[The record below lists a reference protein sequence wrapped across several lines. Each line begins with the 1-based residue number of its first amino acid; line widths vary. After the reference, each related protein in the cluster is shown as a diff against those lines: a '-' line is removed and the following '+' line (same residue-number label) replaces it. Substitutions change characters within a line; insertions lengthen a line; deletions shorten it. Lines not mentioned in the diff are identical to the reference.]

1 MFKKILNFLLLSS
14 ITSAI
19 FMLFFA
25 CSVGLGESVDTEV
38 PKIEISYPPASSPVR
53 DWFYL
58 AGTASDDK
66 GVASV
71 SVSAENISTNEITDL
86 GTFTP
91 EKDGTWAVKINEKD
105 SAENYK
111 LKDGTYTFCV
121 IAKDTSSQKSAP
133 AYRTIEVDNT
143 PPVFVIKNPGTI
155 KAEKPSAFGSILKI
169 VGAAADDH
177 DIYELSLAV
186 YDNPAM
192 EGEPKAVISEKNVD
206 KTDGI
211 NVTLARYNL
220 AVDSGGGYEAVD
232 ELHNNYLKIYD
243 AVGGGNQNFFASV
256 TLKDSAGVWQDY
268 TKNQPSSVGNSTN
281 GGLYLNDSVYE
292 TLMGKKSKYGLSAA
306 DFMRLLNGTYKNT
319 AVSASSEERTAA
331 TAQASLDDEAKKEI
345 LKILGER
352 KTETSKTPLAFSLN
366 KNANPT
372 YTVMGFSFDSSAES
386 IANLGGHKAAKQ
398 NSLTFKAQAGL
409 DGAYV
414 KPTTLKIYLFGP
426 YENGFCTA
434 EKLEEIYSDPDLF
447 YERSIK
453 TAKES
458 AKAANGG
465 TEPSEELVAGFAKA
479 QILKDYS
486 SSGASTAETFSESIE
501 LPSFITK
508 GKYYLLAATG
518 EDEDGVKLMTSYYYG
533 FVGESAGTPPA
544 VSITGFADGVMKNS
558 VSKIEVSG
566 TLKSEETELAG
577 VAYSVVV
584 FDEIA
589 SKTVGTITGEV
600 SSDNFNL
607 DSKRLSA
614 LWKVQ
619 DILKGTL
626 SYENGYAAFEPE
638 NRNRFKYT
646 VTVTGKD
653 TTGLVS
659 KDTRSFTVD
668 RKVPEIKINDITPV
682 AKKETAADGTVSKYI
697 VNGKIKFS
705 TVVTDT
711 NLKNVKVTVTDG
723 TKSETLF
730 EGNSSTIEKVIDTTK
745 YKDENFLTFK
755 VEAEDSAENT
765 AVSSKTDVW
774 VSQQTDMPEIKF
786 TNGKS
791 AEELG
796 GSGWANVTNGQN
808 VFGIENNNSAN
819 FTITDDDG
827 LSLVRVTVFDE
838 NQKQIGSEGAVSVAD
853 AQLQAQP
860 DSETAKESAA
870 NPVEYKVSGGSTSYA
885 LAYKLPQKAGKYII
899 KLEVQD
905 IGYKSVS
912 DTNNITTA
920 ENYILVSEGN
930 ISISLTNAENKEENK
945 FVISNNESLVKASV
959 DTIISGTV
967 SLSSLDKLTNI
978 ERYAMQKKSVDNEET
993 WEIVGEAVAKYKL
1006 TETETNL
1013 VKITAKEETGKIV
1026 WKDTIA
1032 ASDIKDGVQHYYY
1045 KVTDMSGA
1053 SAAVELVL
1061 KGDGEKPSISKDET
1075 EKYEWKTSSSVKL
1088 SVVVADPK
1096 GSADGSMASGIN
1108 GVTYSYGVG
1117 EGKISG
1123 ELARGKACDNKGN
1136 ENAPNKNFYKYST
1149 TIQLNETSGTQVIF
1163 SVEDNVGNK
1172 NSTDIGYKV
1181 DTMAP
1186 EKNKLDIASG
1196 LYKKNTGSVEV
1207 SYAFADATSGL
1218 SKIEFC
1224 TNNKFTNSKTYK
1236 VIPSETEAADFEV
1249 GSKEYGTAEVPKTI
1263 SILLSDLNDGEY
1275 KIYARVTDVAGNV
1288 SEIFETDN
1296 LFTVDNTSPVVK
1308 ITSHTKEST
1317 EKNPLNKVV
1326 TFNGIVNELNLPENA
1341 TPILYAYK
1349 EKWQLITSIET
1360 KLEAQSWSL
1369 TFDTNPKDPDSV
1381 LYDLKPDTLIPF
1393 QVVFTDKA
1401 GNSNFMETETTSGY
1415 FNINQISDLP
1425 IITFSDITDF
1435 EGSVISRSSFKGFV
1449 SDDDGDVKGLWYI
1462 DSSNYDSEKLPSEG
1476 NANGWKKI
1484 DVATT
1489 TGDWEITLEKEG
1501 GNSFEFCAIDN
1512 AGTVFDTRNNSA
1524 YNRPI
1529 LKVGTKTQPA
1539 PQSIKLTYDKTPPA
1553 VKVSYAHDAGFEN
1566 ASSLFG
1572 PNESVYIK
1580 AVVTEAVGLNSEY
1593 PIVLEIAGISRT
1605 ANATVTSIKN
1615 EEGNVIGYTYTF
1627 DGISIKDIAAN
1638 GSAQIAVTAKDKAGL
1653 EGKGIEQITIDA
1665 EAPTVKIV
1673 SPTTAVSDAITGAV
1687 TIKGIA
1693 QDNASSIS
1701 RVQYLIPTVAQAKLE
1716 KTVENFKAA
1725 NWKDIGNSGSWEIQF
1740 ASGAAES
1747 PDSILYYV
1755 GAKENNTNV
1764 YAVEQYGS
1772 DEENLWKV
1780 PVYFQVTD
1788 SCGNSAVR
1796 ATYKDSNSNE
1806 EKTLFV
1812 IVDPDGGKPK
1822 AWINSPEEGSTT
1834 SGLVTIY
1841 GGASDDI
1848 SVDKVQIQIDANGDG
1863 NFDSADYTLLNSA
1876 SGIWAG
1882 TEANQNLGG
1891 SASDWW
1897 ISANGTNSWKRAI
1910 DTDKIAKSS
1919 DGKKYLRFRV
1929 RAYDGDTPTPQ
1940 TRGWSKVVSVNIDS
1954 EVPVI
1959 KDLKVVQFG
1968 AGVTADSSAVTGLT
1982 PITEREYISGMYI
1995 SNIMEKSNGIFY
2007 LVGTVTDNQQVKT
2020 ITFEKQTTSSS
2031 VPNIDLGISKEVS
2044 NPTASYNLCV
2054 PLKTE
2059 QSGQIYYIIKA
2070 FDDNTGE
2077 TTQSIVINIDS
2088 TKPGMFITGGSES
2101 LNIGENLRLKS
2112 LGKNL
2117 GTDSSNS
2124 TVVNS
2129 NSYFTFGDIVN
2140 EAGSGLAYI
2149 VATFERNGSVDGKR
2163 IYNPMQDNTKLALA
2177 SNETEASARSIPYI
2191 CEEGFAIQKF
2201 DVTRDDEYS
2210 IKATAFTQSAI
2221 LPFIQKGGLVRIAGT
2236 YCLITDFNKTDGTIT
2251 LSKSVSTDF
2260 KKAEL
2265 IFAQV
2270 IDHQIVETPK
2280 TDGGVENDDGDGMV
2294 ETITQTGSS
2303 YNWTA
2308 SIVSTKIPDG
2318 PITIHVVAIDNAGN
2332 TNYGY
2337 VKTKVEN
2344 NRPRIAKVML
2354 ATDLNGNNK
2363 FDYDADSAP
2372 ETGSKNETLNNRTA
2386 DGAEFGEFS
2395 FYSAMDSNS
2404 INLKSEVELKSRSFN
2419 VIGGLAILPE
2429 FVGGNGDIYYVKK
2442 YSNSQTSTD
2451 YTQISTG
2458 TTSSDLVKMTSNS
2471 TLTGSMADFQY
2482 KFADKDTNPS
2492 GVTYKDLISKKGGI
2506 ILNSVPKEY
2515 ISFTFWDST
2524 EETTPGT
2531 DSQWTHLKIP
2541 VTVLSE
2547 EKKAPNPTITP
2558 FYWKSK
2564 SENSVEKDS
2573 YGNLLGHIELE
2584 GDLTSELMSAYG
2596 DTDGDTD
2603 SLKKPKVSGKI
2614 KIEGTVTDN
2623 VRISS
2628 IKMGFDDLF
2637 SSTVLANYKG
2647 GSWQTVSPLPTGV
2660 ISFTAQDVSISQK
2673 GHEAKYTLV
2682 VDTEKLEGVA
2692 GKDKNITISA
2702 TDWKSNTSVAGT
2714 TQTIASAKTAR
2725 YTVDVVPY
2733 VTQVWTD
2740 LSEFYRS
2747 APSVYARSAKGKY
2760 PVNENETV
2768 TLKGYNLGTSLKV
2781 ALNGSELTGSALSYN
2796 IGKTAKSGKLEV
2808 SVGDIKAVNNLNND
2822 TVEYNLQP
2830 NGVNNNILNDNL
2842 EFDVWQFKAAA
2853 TAKNGPILQPHM
2865 RIGPSGELGFSYAN
2879 ATLYFNMPGKASNS
2893 TTYGQTPFGRNFGG
2907 FTQNTF
2913 TYDSNGNAYGVA
2925 LCPDTSG
2932 ETGMSA
2938 NLQFFSRT
2946 SGLHEG
2952 EGGGDLNNNYYN
2964 QNYARRIENT
2974 SIKLDGSS
2982 ISQHIN
2988 RILSP
2993 SMATYTESGT
3003 TYVYVAYYDEL
3014 SKQVRFRVGS
3024 VGISEND
3031 IGMGL
3036 VDLAG
3041 SNVTGRVAGSNDGPK
3056 LNKNTTRDSISGY
3069 NTSSSPSVETINV
3082 ASVTSDIYV
3091 RVKSSYNYN
3100 HIYSW
3105 NGYSTSS
3112 YPGDTMTLVNGY
3124 YIYKMP
3130 SASSTSLILNDGT
3143 NQTGNLSISSS
3154 GVYEWNGSSL
3164 EKMTSG
3170 TISYQTP
3177 ASSMPSY
3184 DGYKYCHVVA
3194 ASGVSGGTAEYASA
3208 TSKRAGQYV
3217 AVGSLSDG
3225 TAVMAWYDS
3234 GSGRLALSYNESPRT
3249 AQTTLAGGT
3258 ATWQNNSYYVSDSDI
3273 RAGTHV
3279 SMAIDKADGV
3289 HLAYYSA
3296 SGGDLYYSYIANPKQ
3311 KTVTRSVIVD
3321 SYGSVGTYPMIDV
3334 AKDSENGNFIPYISF
3349 RCESN
3354 SDTTASVKI
3363 AYPVNWGEAGN
3374 VLNGVDSDDRYTGDW
3389 EVSVVPTDNTPLTD
3403 YTNIGMKKNPS
3414 GVKTVFATG
3423 ADISQAWAATFA
3435 VSDSTTVYGNGTS
3448 NPVVSYAVSEN
3459 GVLEMAQKK

>member
-14 ITSAI
+14 IVSAI

-38 PKIEISYPPASSPVR
+38 PKIEITYPPASSPVR

-121 IAKDTSSQKSAP
+121 ITKDTSNQKSAP

-155 KAEKPSAFGSILKI
+155 KAGKPSAFGSILKI

-177 DIYELSLAV
+177 DIYVLSLAV

-220 AVDSGGGYEAVD
+220 AVDSGAAVD

-243 AVGGGNQNFFASV
+243 AAGGGNQNFFASV

-447 YERSIK
+447 YEKSIK

-458 AKAANGG
+458 
-465 TEPSEELVAGFAKA
+465 AKA

-486 SSGASTAETFSESIE
+486 SSEASTAETFSESIE
-501 LPSFITK
+501 LPSSITK

-558 VSKIEVSG
+558 VSKIKVSG

-577 VAYSVVV
+577 VAYSIVV

-600 SSDNFNL
+600 SSDNFTL

-614 LWKVQ
+614 SWEVQ

-638 NRNRFKYT
+638 DGKRFKYT

-730 EGNSSTIEKVIDTTK
+730 EGNSSTIEKEIDTTK

-774 VSQQTDMPEIKF
+774 VSQKTDMPEIKF

-796 GSGWANVTNGQN
+796 GSEWNNVTNGQN

-838 NQKQIGSEGAVSVAD
+838 NKKQIGSDGAVSVED

-860 DSETAKESAA
+860 DSENAKESAA

-885 LAYKLPQKAGKYII
+885 LAYKLPQKAGKYKILI
-899 KLEVQD
+899 EVF
-905 IGYKSVS
+905 
-912 DTNNITTA
+912 DTGHDAADEANKVLHTTKC
-920 ENYILVSEGN
+920 ENYVLVSEGR
-930 ISISLTNAENKEENK
+930 ISISFAE
-945 FVISNNESLVKASV
+945 ISNNTCHVKANEKT
-959 DTIISGTV
+959 TIKGTV
-967 SLSSLDKLTNI
+967 SLSALEKLASI
-978 ERYAMQKKSVDNEET
+978 ERFASKETTVTEEN
-993 WEIVGEAVAKYKL
+993 GESGTKWIKVPDCSSKYPYEADAV
-1006 TETETNL
+1006 ETE
-1013 VKITAKEETGKIV
+1013 KITAKAEGGKIV
-1026 WKDTIA
+1026 WEDNIPASMIVDGTQHFFYKATDIA
-1032 ASDIKDGVQHYYY
+1032 GN
-1045 KVTDMSGA
+1045 
-1053 SAAVELVL
+1053 SAEIELICN
-1061 KGDGEKPSISKDET
+1061 GDGTVPEIINDSEVY
-1075 EKYEWKTSSSVKL
+1075 EKYKGWVNSTSVKL
-1088 SVVVADPK
+1088 SVIAADVNGYEPSGIAKVLCSYNK
-1096 GSADGSMASGIN
+1096 GESDITGELSRDGKPCDADGKI
-1108 GVTYSYGVG
+1108 V
-1117 EGKISG
+1117 EDGKY
-1123 ELARGKACDNKGN
+1123 
-1136 ENAPNKNFYKYST
+1136 YKYST
-1149 TIQLNETSGTQVIF
+1149 TIDLVDTPAAGTMITF
-1163 SVEDNVGNK
+1163 TAEDKVGNK
-1172 NSTDIGYKV
+1172 ADMPPLAYKV
-1181 DTMAP
+1181 DTTAP
-1186 EKNKLDIASG
+1186 SAGTPSIEPSQVLNNSGSVVVTYSASDALSGVKSVEFSTDSNMKDAKSVAEKTGTYAYPLTGLQDGERTVYVRVTDNAGNRSESVSSGSFIVDNTPPKVTVTSPASG
-1196 LYKKNTGSVEV
+1196 NVV
-1207 SYAFADATSGL
+1207 
-1218 SKIEFC
+1218 
-1224 TNNKFTNSKTYK
+1224 N
-1236 VIPSETEAADFEV
+1236 
-1249 GSKEYGTAEVPKTI
+1249 KTI
-1263 SILLSDLNDGEY
+1263 SLSGTVVDNNLTKTTTPVLQYKDEAGWKTLGFTSSTLDGQNWTISGIDTTRLNNS
-1275 KIYARVTDVAGNV
+1275 TDSKEFEFKVQFTDDAGNV
-1288 SEIFETDN
+1288 N
-1296 LFTVDNTSPVVK
+1296 
-1308 ITSHTKEST
+1308 ES
-1317 EKNPLNKVV
+1317 LSS
-1326 TFNGIVNELNLPENA
+1326 
-1341 TPILYAYK
+1341 AYK
-1349 EKWQLITSIET
+1349 LKVDQNTDRPEI
-1360 KLEAQSWSL
+1360 KL
-1369 TFDTNPKDPDSV
+1369 TNVKKTGSA
-1381 LYDLKPDTLIPF
+1381 IS
-1393 QVVFTDKA
+1393 
-1401 GNSNFMETETTSGY
+1401 SNIVQG
-1415 FNINQISDLP
+1415 
-1425 IITFSDITDF
+1425 
-1435 EGSVISRSSFKGFV
+1435 VI
-1449 SDDDGDVKGLWYI
+1449 SDDDGVAGKLKLYRIDKADYSPASLPGSSGSKWKAVDVESGTGIWKAVLGEDEKQGEKCWYFYVVDENGEKFCTAETSQLKRPYLSDSVI
-1462 DSSNYDSEKLPSEG
+1462 SKEDNTTGISFFYDTNPPEIEVSAGYDGKTFVETNIVFGGADAAGKNKIHVRAIVTEEVGMASKDPVTLFVGGKKQEQPSGYPKCSNSKDENGIAVYTYDFAPINISDSSYKDGSLSISVTAEDS
-1476 NANGWKKI
+1476 
-1484 DVATT
+1484 
-1489 TGDWEITLEKEG
+1489 
-1501 GNSFEFCAIDN
+1501 
-1512 AGTVFDTRNNSA
+1512 AGLSNKNMMNVM
-1524 YNRPI
+1524 I
-1529 LKVGTKTQPA
+1529 
-1539 PQSIKLTYDKTPPA
+1539 DKTPPM
-1553 VKVSYAHDAGFEN
+1553 
-1566 ASSLFG
+1566 
-1572 PNESVYIK
+1572 
-1580 AVVTEAVGLNSEY
+1580 VT
-1593 PIVLEIAGISRT
+1593 
-1605 ANATVTSIKN
+1605 
-1615 EEGNVIGYTYTF
+1615 
-1627 DGISIKDIAAN
+1627 
-1638 GSAQIAVTAKDKAGL
+1638 
-1653 EGKGIEQITIDA
+1653 
-1665 EAPTVKIV
+1665 IV
-1673 SPTTAVSDAITGAV
+1673 SPTTSVSDAVTSAV
-1687 TIKGIA
+1687 SIKGLV
-1693 QDNASSIS
+1693 QDSASYVE
-1701 RVQYLIPTVAQAKLE
+1701 RLMYTIPKNG
-1716 KTVENFKAA
+1716 VEDDSQD
-1725 NWKDIGNSGSWEIQF
+1725 WKDVGTSTSWEIKF
-1740 ASGAAES
+1740 ASGAA
-1747 PDSILYYV
+1747 DSTDSLIYYV
-1755 GAKENNTNV
+1755 KAKNGASYTYSIESFGTEGIFKLPIWFKVKDTTGNEDTIKD
-1764 YAVEQYGS
+1764 QYVLVDSEGGS
-1772 DEENLWKV
+1772 
-1780 PVYFQVTD
+1780 
-1788 SCGNSAVR
+1788 
-1796 ATYKDSNSNE
+1796 
-1806 EKTLFV
+1806 
-1812 IVDPDGGKPK
+1812 PK
-1822 AWINSPEEGSTT
+1822 AWINSPENGATT
-1834 SGLVTIY
+1834 SGVVTIY
-1841 GGASDDI
+1841 GGAIDNI
-1848 SVDKVQIQIDANGDG
+1848 SVAEVRVQIDANNDG
-1863 NFDSADYTLLNSA
+1863 KFDADDYTEIKTKWNSNDDVMARLNG
-1876 SGIWAG
+1876 SGENWYI
-1882 TEANQNLGG
+1882 L
-1891 SASDWW
+1891 
-1897 ISANGTNSWKRAI
+1897 ANGTNSWKLNVDSGCI
-1910 DTDKIAKSS
+1910 TEKDKAKSLRIRVKAFDN
-1919 DGKKYLRFRV
+1919 DGNSRDWTEPVTVK
-1929 RAYDGDTPTPQ
+1929 
-1940 TRGWSKVVSVNIDS
+1940 IDD
-1954 EVPVI
+1954 ETPVI
-1959 KDLKVVQFG
+1959 KNLKLVQYG
-1968 AGVTADSSAVTGLT
+1968 KGVTPSASSV
-1982 PITEREYISGMYI
+1982 PVTEREYISGMYI
-1995 SNIMEKSNGIFY
+1995 SNVSVDPKENPKGKWY
-2007 LVGTVTDNQQVKT
+2007 LKGEISDNQSV
-2020 ITFEKQTTSSS
+2020 SS
-2031 VPNIDLGISKEVS
+2031 VTFNIINSSGQNNIRLEDDSERNPNVDNYDL
-2044 NPTASYNLCV
+2044 LV
-2054 PLKTE
+2054 PLRTDE
-2059 QSGQIYYIIKA
+2059 SGVISYEIKA
-2070 FDDNTGE
+2070 KDNNVGE
-2077 TTQSIVINIDS
+2077 TSVSLVINIDS
-2088 TKPGMFITGGSES
+2088 TPPSLYNTSGSET
-2101 LNIGENLRLKS
+2101 LTPEDALRLQS
-2112 LGKNL
+2112 MGKIL
-2117 GTDSSNS
+2117 GTGADNT
-2124 TVVNS
+2124 TVVN
-2129 NSYFTFGDIVN
+2129 NNKFFTFGDVVS
-2140 EAGSGLAYI
+2140 EAGSGLEYI
-2149 VATFERNGSVDGKR
+2149 AFYFERTVSEGGKR
-2163 IYNPMQDNTKLALA
+2163 IYNPMFKDDYITLVSSKAENPKDGDGYK
-2177 SNETEASARSIPYI
+2177 NEDGLVAMYVTDPGREFEDSITIPSVNKNI
-2191 CEEGFAIQKF
+2191 
-2201 DVTRDDEYS
+2201 R
-2210 IKATAFTQSAI
+2210 
-2221 LPFIQKGGLVRIAGT
+2221 KGGLIKIAGS
-2236 YCLITDFNKTDGTIT
+2236 YSLITEVTETTVKFSPSASIA
-2251 LSKSVSTDF
+2251 F
-2260 KKAEL
+2260 KNAEIIL
-2265 IFAQV
+2265 AQV
-2270 IDHQIVETPK
+2270 VDHKITESL
-2280 TDGGVENDDGDGMV
+2280 GSNGVILNDDGDEMI
-2294 ETITQTGSS
+2294 ESITQLGIGYTWS
-2303 YNWTA
+2303 A
-2308 SIVSTKIPDG
+2308 SVDSTKIPDG
-2318 PITIHVVAIDNAGN
+2318 PINIHVVAIDNAGN
-2332 TNYGY
+2332 ISKGSIA
-2337 VKTKVEN
+2337 TKVEN

-2354 ATDLNGNNK
+2354 ATDLNGNGK

-2372 ETGSKNETLNNRTA
+2372 ETGRENETLNNRTA

-2395 FYSAMDSNS
+2395 FYSAMEAKST
-2404 INLKSEVELKSRSFN
+2404 NLKSEVELKSGSFN

-2429 FVGGNGDIYYVKK
+2429 FVGGNGDIWYVKK
-2442 YSNSQTSTD
+2442 YSNSRTSTD
-2451 YTQISTG
+2451 YTEIATG
-2458 TTSSDLVKMTSNS
+2458 VENAGLAKMVSKTDLIGSDT
-2471 TLTGSMADFQY
+2471 
-2482 KFADKDTNPS
+2482 KFANKNPS
-2492 GVTYKDLISKKGGI
+2492 GVTYADLISEKGGI
-2506 ILNSVPKEY
+2506 ILDSVPEKY

-2524 EETTPGT
+2524 EETTRGT
-2531 DSQWTHLKIP
+2531 DSQWAHLKIP
-2541 VTVLSE
+2541 VTILSE
-2547 EKKAPNPTITP
+2547 EDAKPVPIITP

-2573 YGNLLGHIELE
+2573 DGNLLGHIELE
-2584 GDLTSELMSAYG
+2584 GELTSELMSAY
-2596 DTDGDTD
+2596 GDTD

-2614 KIEGTVTDN
+2614 KIEGTVKDN

-2628 IKMGFDDLF
+2628 INMGFDDLF
-2637 SSTVLANYKG
+2637 SSTVLANYVG
-2647 GSWQTVSPLPTGV
+2647 GAWQTVSSLPDKV
-2660 ISFTAQDVSISQK
+2660 KEAVVRFEVNDVSISQK

-2682 VDTEKLEGVA
+2682 VDTEKLTGVA
-2692 GKDKNITISA
+2692 GKGKKIVITA
-2702 TDWKSNTSVAGT
+2702 TDWKANSSAAGT
-2714 TQTIASAKTAR
+2714 AQTTATSKTAL

-2733 VTQVWTD
+2733 VTGVGTD

-2747 APSVYARSAKGKY
+2747 APSVYARTARGKY
-2760 PVNENETV
+2760 PVNENETIK
-2768 TLKGYNLGTSLKV
+2768 LKGYNLGSSPDVK
-2781 ALNGSELTGSALSYN
+2781 LNEDKLIGSDLSYN

-2822 TVEYNLQP
+2822 TLEYNQQP

-2865 RIGPSGELGFSYAN
+2865 KVGPSGQLGFSYAN

-2893 TTYGQTPFGRNFGG
+2893 ETYGQTPFGRNFGG

-2932 ETGMSA
+2932 EAGMSA

-2964 QNYARRIENT
+2964 QEYARRIENT

-2988 RILSP
+2988 RVLSP
-2993 SMATYTESGT
+2993 SMATYTEDGT

-3014 SKQVRFRVGS
+3014 SRQVRFRVGS
-3024 VGISEND
+3024 VGTSAND

-3041 SNVTGRVAGSNDGPK
+3041 SSVTGRVAGSNDGPK

-3091 RVKSSYNYN
+3091 RVKSSYN

-3112 YPGDTMTLVNGY
+3112 YPGDAMTLVNGY

-3143 NQTGNLSISSS
+3143 NQNKTGDLSISSS

-3170 TISYQTP
+3170 TISYQPP
-3177 ASSMPSY
+3177 ASSMLSY

-3249 AQTTLAGGT
+3249 AQTILAAVT
-3258 ATWQNNSYYVSDSDI
+3258 ATWQNNSYYVSNENI
-3273 RAGTHV
+3273 RAGTYV
-3279 SMAIDKADGV
+3279 SMVVDNKNGI

-3296 SGGDLYYSYIANPKQ
+3296 TGGDLYYSYISDPKT
-3311 KTVTRSVIVD
+3311 KTVTKTVIVD

-3334 AKDSENGNFIPYISF
+3334 AKDSKDGNFIPYISF

-3363 AYPVNWGEAGN
+3363 AYPVNWDEDGK
-3374 VLNGVDSDDRYTGDW
+3374 VLNGVDSYDRYTGNW

-3403 YTNIGMKKNPS
+3403 YTNIGMNKDS
-3414 GVKTVFATG
+3414 FGVKKVFATG
-3423 ADISQAWAATFA
+3423 TDISKAWSATFA

-3459 GVLEMAQKK
+3459 GAIEMAQKK

>member
-14 ITSAI
+14 IGSAI

-38 PKIEISYPPASSPVR
+38 PKVEITYPPASRAVR
-53 DWFYL
+53 DWFLL
-58 AGTASDDK
+58 AGTCSDDK
-66 GVASV
+66 GVDSIT
-71 SVSAENISTNEITDL
+71 VSAENISTNKTIVI
-86 GTFTP
+86 GTVSP
-91 EKDGTWAVKINEKD
+91 AKDGSWSIRINEKD
-105 SAENYK
+105 ENGNFK
-111 LKDGTYTFCV
+111 LKDGTYTFSAV
-121 IAKDTSSQKSAP
+121 AKDSSKQNSAP
-133 AYRTIEVDNT
+133 NYRTLEIDNT
-143 PPVFVIKNPGTI
+143 PPVFVIKNPGTTNG
-155 KAEKPSAFGSILKI
+155 SAPASFGSILKI

-177 DIYELSLAV
+177 EIYELSLAV
-186 YDNPAM
+186 YDSPAM
-192 EGEPKAVISEKNVD
+192 EGEPKAVLSEKNVD

-211 NVTLARYNL
+211 NVTLARYNIDVENDPSK
-220 AVDSGGGYEAVD
+220 AD
-232 ELHNNYLKIYD
+232 ELHKNYVKLYD
-243 AVGGGNQNFFASV
+243 VTGGGDQQFYASV
-256 TLKDSAGVWQDY
+256 TLKDSAEVWQDS
-268 TKNQPSSVGNSTN
+268 KKSQADSIGNSTD
-281 GGLYLNDSVYE
+281 GALYLNDSVYDK
-292 TLMGKKSKYGLSAA
+292 LMGKNSEYKLTAA
-306 DFMRLLNGTYKNT
+306 DFMKLLNGTFNSS
-319 AVSASSEERTAA
+319 AGSADRSAASSSGGVLDEKT
-331 TAQASLDDEAKKEI
+331 QAEI
-345 LKILGER
+345 LNILSANR
-352 KTETSKTPLAFSLN
+352 TDTLKNPVAFKLN
-366 KNANPT
+366 KDANPS
-372 YTVMGFSFDSSAES
+372 YEIMGFAFKSGD
-386 IANLGGHKAAKQ
+386 IATFGSHKAAKQ
-398 NSLTFKAQAGL
+398 SSLTFKASAGR
-409 DGAYV
+409 DGTSV
-414 KPTTLKIYLFGP
+414 KPTSLKVYLFGP
-426 YENGFCTA
+426 YDSCAA
-434 EKLEEIYSDPDLF
+434 ETLEKIRTDPESF
-447 YERSIK
+447 YESSMK
-453 TAKES
+453 EAEEAAKNS
-458 AKAANGG
+458 MGG
-465 TEPSEELVAGFAKA
+465 GNPTEELVAGFSTARIIA
-479 QILKDYS
+479 DYS
-486 SSGASTAETFSESIE
+486 ESGASSTETFTESIE
-501 LPSFITK
+501 LPNTITK
-508 GKYYLLAATG
+508 GKFYALAASG
-518 EDEDGVKLMTSYYYG
+518 EDIDGLSLATQNYYG

-558 VSKIEVSG
+558 VSKIELSG
-566 TLKSEETELAG
+566 TLRSEETELAG

-584 FDEIA
+584 FDEID

-600 SSDNFNL
+600 SSDNFKL

-614 LWKVQ
+614 SWEVQ

-638 NRNRFKYT
+638 GGNRFKYT

-730 EGNSSTIEKVIDTTK
+730 EGNSSTIEKEIDTTK
-745 YKDENFLTFK
+745 YKDENLLKFT

-765 AVSSKTDVW
+765 AERSKTDVW
-774 VSQQTDMPEIKF
+774 VSQKTDMPEIKF

-791 AEELG
+791 VEELG
-796 GSGWANVTNGQN
+796 GSEWENVTNGQN

-838 NQKQIGSEGAVSVAD
+838 NKKQIGSEGAVSVAD

-860 DSETAKESAA
+860 DSENAKESAA

-978 ERYAMQKKSVDNEET
+978 ERYAMQKKSVDNEKT

-1013 VKITAKEETGKIV
+1013 VKITAEEETGKIV

-1045 KVTDMSGA
+1045 KVTDMSGT

-1088 SVVVADPK
+1088 SVVVADSK

-1117 EGKISG
+1117 VGKISG

-1196 LYKKNTGSVEV
+1196 LYKKNAGSVEV

-1326 TFNGIVNELNLPENA
+1326 TFSGIVNELNLPENA

-1381 LYDLKPDTLIPF
+1381 LYDLNPGTLIPF

-1401 GNSNFMETETTSGY
+1401 GNSNFMETETTSGC

-1462 DSSNYDSEKLPSEG
+1462 DSSNYDSKKLPSDG

-1484 DVATT
+1484 DVAAT

-1501 GNSFEFCAIDN
+1501 GNSFEFCVIDN

-1524 YNRPI
+1524 YNRPT
-1529 LKVGTKTQPA
+1529 LKVGTKTQSA
-1539 PQSIKLTYDKTPPA
+1539 PQSIKLTYDKTPPV

-1653 EGKGIEQITIDA
+1653 EGKGIEQITIDT
-1665 EAPTVKIV
+1665 EAPTIKIV
-1673 SPTTAVSDAITGAV
+1673 SPTASISDAITGAV

-1693 QDNASSIS
+1693 QDNASLIS
-1701 RVQYLIPTVAQAKLE
+1701 KVEYLIPTIDQVELL
-1716 KTVENFKAA
+1716 KTTGNISTG
-1725 NWKDIGNSGSWEIQF
+1725 WKEVGNSGSWEIQF

-1755 GAKENNTNV
+1755 HGDNQSI
-1764 YAVEQYGS
+1764 YAVEKYGS
-1772 DEENLWKV
+1772 DTENMWKV
-1780 PVYFQVTD
+1780 PIYFRVTD
-1788 SCGNSAVR
+1788 SCGNIGIR
-1796 ATYKDSNSNE
+1796 TTYKDSNSDNE
-1806 EKTLFV
+1806 KELYV
-1812 IVDPDGGKPK
+1812 LADPDGGKPRV
-1822 AWINSPEEGSTT
+1822 WVNSPEEESTT

-1841 GGASDDI
+1841 GGASDDV
-1848 SVDKVQIQIDANGDG
+1848 SVKCVQIQIDANGDG
-1863 NFDSADYTLLNSA
+1863 NFDSEDFDLINSDT
-1876 SGIWAG
+1876 GNWVG
-1882 TEANQNLGG
+1882 TDAKLYIGG
-1891 SASDWW
+1891 NASDWW
-1897 ISANGTNSWKRAI
+1897 ITANGTNSWKRAI
-1910 DTDKIAKSS
+1910 NTDKIIASA
-1919 DGKKYLRFRV
+1919 DGKMYLRFRV
-1929 RAYDGDTPTPQ
+1929 RSYDFEDK
-1940 TRGWSKVVSVNIDS
+1940 TRGWSNPIKVNIDNNA
-1954 EVPVI
+1954 PVI

-1968 AGVTADSSAVTGLT
+1968 TEVTADSSNVSNLT
-1982 PITEREYISGMYI
+1982 PITEREYISGMYV
-1995 SNIMEKSNGIFY
+1995 SHKMEKANGTFY
-2007 LVGTVTDNQQVKT
+2007 LVGKISDNMQVKDV
-2020 ITFEKQTTSSS
+2020 IFNKLQTSSS
-2031 VPNIDLGISKEVS
+2031 LPSIDLGISDIS
-2044 NPTASYNLCV
+2044 NNKTSEYNLCI
-2054 PLKTE
+2054 PLKTDS
-2059 QSGQIYYIIKA
+2059 SGQIYYSIKA
-2070 FDDNTGE
+2070 KDDNTGE
-2077 TTQSIVINIDS
+2077 TSQTIIINIDS
-2088 TKPGMFITGGSES
+2088 TKPGMFTTGGSLSED
-2101 LNIGENLRLKS
+2101 IGDKLRLKS

-2117 GTDSSNS
+2117 GTNSGNS

-2129 NSYFTFGDIVN
+2129 NNFFTFGDIVS
-2140 EAGSGLAYI
+2140 ESGSGLAYI
-2149 VATFERNGSVDGKR
+2149 VATFERNGSSDGKR
-2163 IYNPMQDNTKLALA
+2163 IYNPMDSNTKLSLA
-2177 SNETEASARSIPYI
+2177 SSESESSSDGKPYI
-2191 CEEGFAIQKF
+2191 CEEGFAIQKV
-2201 DVTRDDEYS
+2201 DVERPSEDS
-2210 IKATAFTQSAI
+2210 IKSSTFAETSTAA
-2221 LPFIQKGGLVRIAGT
+2221 FIQKGGLIRIAGT
-2236 YCLITDFNKTDGTIT
+2236 YCLITNFDKNNGIIT
-2251 LSKSVSTDF
+2251 LSKSVSDKF
-2260 KKAEL
+2260 KTAEL
-2265 IFAQV
+2265 IFGQV

-2280 TDGGVENDDGDGMV
+2280 DVGGEENGDVVVENDDGDGMV

-2354 ATDLNGNNK
+2354 ATDLNGNGK

-2372 ETGSKNETLNNRTA
+2372 ETGRKNETLNNRTA

-2404 INLKSEVELKSRSFN
+2404 INLKSEVELKSRSFK

-2429 FVGGNGDIYYVKK
+2429 FIGGNGDISYM
-2442 YSNSQTSTD
+2442 TSTGLKKLA
-2451 YTQISTG
+2451 SK
-2458 TTSSDLVKMTSNS
+2458 SE
-2471 TLTGSMADFQY
+2471 LTGSAT
-2482 KFADKDTNPS
+2482 KFADKSTNPS
-2492 GVTYKDLISKKGGI
+2492 GVTYADLISEKGGI
-2506 ILNSVPKEY
+2506 ILGSDDIELQDFM
-2515 ISFTFWDST
+2515 SFTFWDST

-2531 DSQWTHLKIP
+2531 DSQWTLLKIP
-2541 VTVLSE
+2541 VTLLNSE
-2547 EKKAPNPTITP
+2547 TEKPVPTITP
-2558 FYWKSK
+2558 FYWESK

-2584 GDLTSELMSAYG
+2584 GDLTSELMLAYE
-2596 DTDGDTD
+2596 DTV

-2628 IKMGFDDLF
+2628 INMGFDDLF
-2637 SSTVLANYKG
+2637 SSTVLANYVG
-2647 GSWQTVSPLPTGV
+2647 GTWQTVSSLPTGV

-2673 GHEAKYTLV
+2673 GHKAKYTLV
-2682 VDTEKLEGVA
+2682 VDTEKLTGVA
-2692 GKDKNITISA
+2692 GKNKNITISA
-2702 TDWKSNTSVAGT
+2702 TDWTEKNISDAGT
-2714 TQTIASAKTAR
+2714 VQTTATAKTAM

-2733 VTQVWTD
+2733 VTGIGTE
-2740 LSEFYRS
+2740 LSAFNRGAS
-2747 APSVYARSAKGKY
+2747 SVYARTSTGRY
-2760 PVNENETV
+2760 PLHEDESITFYGFNLGSTSVSPSVSLNGTALKSGEKEVPLSDIVGGSNKATV
-2768 TLKGYNLGTSLKV
+2768 TTGT
-2781 ALNGSELTGSALSYN
+2781 
-2796 IGKTAKSGKLEV
+2796 TATSGAFTV
-2808 SVGDIKAVNNLNND
+2808 SVNSLQAINNMND
-2822 TVEYNLQP
+2822 NFKEYNQQP
-2830 NGVNNNILNDNL
+2830 NNVNNNTLKDDL
-2842 EFDVWQFKAAA
+2842 YADVWQFKNAAEPINGG
-2853 TAKNGPILQPHM
+2853 AKYVTMKINPKTGVP
-2865 RIGPSGELGFSYAN
+2865 GFSYAN
-2879 ATLYFNMPGKASNS
+2879 SILYFNMPGYNSSSRNYNDGQWYRGADSKVEGSQYSQIPFGMNYGGFSHNTFAFDNYGYSYGAAMCTDTQSAKASA
-2893 TTYGQTPFGRNFGG
+2893 FF
-2907 FTQNTF
+2907 
-2913 TYDSNGNAYGVA
+2913 
-2925 LCPDTSG
+2925 
-2932 ETGMSA
+2932 
-2938 NLQFFSRT
+2938 QFFSREAPLDSSVMDQNMNYVNSMNASRLDSSTVQISSGDNGWVTDTDRIQSIAMETTHAST
-2946 SGLHEG
+2946 S
-2952 EGGGDLNNNYYN
+2952 
-2964 QNYARRIENT
+2964 AP
-2974 SIKLDGSS
+2974 SS
-2982 ISQHIN
+2982 ST
-2988 RILSP
+2988 P
-2993 SMATYTESGT
+2993 TYI
-3003 TYVYVAYYDEL
+3003 YMAYYDK
-3014 SKQVRFRVGS
+3014 SARQVRFRWGTVGATTDSIDGQTNNNVTSTNNAYTQPSSFANRNGYGLDDIVDSKYTGYAQSSKNDGDLRNGGLPDSYVKYSYNNNEGIPIQVVAANGIIGANAAYSSATTYGAGEYVSLAIVDKDSSNPIAVVSWYDSKNMQLCMAYNTSPTTSNNWVSKVVDSNGGINVKIAADSDGGIHFAYYDNKGGSDLKYAYMSSYTATPQIVSVDSFGS
-3024 VGISEND
+3024 VGAKCTI
-3031 IGMGL
+3031 
-3036 VDLAG
+3036 DLA
-3041 SNVTGRVAGSNDGPK
+3041 
-3056 LNKNTTRDSISGY
+3056 KN
-3069 NTSSSPSVETINV
+3069 
-3082 ASVTSDIYV
+3082 A
-3091 RVKSSYNYN
+3091 
-3100 HIYSW
+3100 
-3105 NGYSTSS
+3105 NGKW
-3112 YPGDTMTLVNGY
+3112 V
-3124 YIYKMP
+3124 
-3130 SASSTSLILNDGT
+3130 
-3143 NQTGNLSISSS
+3143 
-3154 GVYEWNGSSL
+3154 
-3164 EKMTSG
+3164 
-3170 TISYQTP
+3170 
-3177 ASSMPSY
+3177 
-3184 DGYKYCHVVA
+3184 
-3194 ASGVSGGTAEYASA
+3194 
-3208 TSKRAGQYV
+3208 
-3217 AVGSLSDG
+3217 
-3225 TAVMAWYDS
+3225 
-3234 GSGRLALSYNESPRT
+3234 
-3249 AQTTLAGGT
+3249 
-3258 ATWQNNSYYVSDSDI
+3258 
-3273 RAGTHV
+3273 
-3279 SMAIDKADGV
+3279 
-3289 HLAYYSA
+3289 
-3296 SGGDLYYSYIANPKQ
+3296 
-3311 KTVTRSVIVD
+3311 
-3321 SYGSVGTYPMIDV
+3321 
-3334 AKDSENGNFIPYISF
+3334 PYIGYQM
-3349 RCESN
+3349 N
-3354 SDTTASVKI
+3354 AYLGTPLAAKI
-3363 AYPVNWGEAGN
+3363 AYLPEGVSSAIPAGVN
-3374 VLNGVDSDDRYTGDW
+3374 DKDYYTGKW
-3389 EVSVVPTDNTPLTD
+3389 EVSIVPTS
-3403 YTNIGMKKNPS
+3403 NIPNDDLINV
-3414 GVKTVFATG
+3414 GVWRDSDGKAKAFTSNSNWSTGDVAPGEVVSNSTLNVGNAT
-3423 ADISQAWAATFA
+3423 I
-3435 VSDSTTVYGNGTS
+3435 VHGNNTS
-3448 NPVVSYAVSEN
+3448 NPIIGYGIDTGAI
-3459 GVLEMAQKK
+3459 EMAQKK

>member
-14 ITSAI
+14 IGSAI

-38 PKIEISYPPASSPVR
+38 PKIEITYPPASRAVR
-53 DWFYL
+53 DWFLL
-58 AGTASDDK
+58 AGTCSDDK
-66 GVASV
+66 GVDSIT
-71 SVSAENISTNEITDL
+71 VSAENISTNKTIVI
-86 GTFTP
+86 GTVSP
-91 EKDGTWAVKINEKD
+91 AKDGSWSIRINEKD
-105 SAENYK
+105 ENGNFK
-111 LKDGTYTFCV
+111 LKDGTYTFSAV
-121 IAKDTSSQKSAP
+121 AKDSSKQNSAP
-133 AYRTIEVDNT
+133 NYRTLEIDNT
-143 PPVFVIKNPGTI
+143 PPVFVIKNPGTTNG
-155 KAEKPSAFGSILKI
+155 SAPASFGSILKI

-177 DIYELSLAV
+177 EIYELSLAV
-186 YDNPAM
+186 YDSPAM
-192 EGEPKAVISEKNVD
+192 EGEPKAVLSEKNVD

-211 NVTLARYNL
+211 NVTLARYNIDVENDPSK
-220 AVDSGGGYEAVD
+220 AD
-232 ELHNNYLKIYD
+232 ELHKNYVKLYD
-243 AVGGGNQNFFASV
+243 VTGGGDQQFYASV
-256 TLKDSAGVWQDY
+256 TLKDSAEVWQDS
-268 TKNQPSSVGNSTN
+268 KKSQADSIGNSTD
-281 GGLYLNDSVYE
+281 GALYLNDSVYDK
-292 TLMGKKSKYGLSAA
+292 LMGKNSEYKLTAA
-306 DFMRLLNGTYKNT
+306 DFMKLLNGTFNSS
-319 AVSASSEERTAA
+319 AGSADRSAASSSGGVLDEKT
-331 TAQASLDDEAKKEI
+331 QAEI
-345 LKILGER
+345 LNILSANR
-352 KTETSKTPLAFSLN
+352 TDTLKNPVAFKLN
-366 KNANPT
+366 KDANPS
-372 YTVMGFSFDSSAES
+372 YEIMGFAFKSGD
-386 IANLGGHKAAKQ
+386 IATFGSHKAAKQ
-398 NSLTFKAQAGL
+398 SSLTFKASAGR
-409 DGAYV
+409 DGTSV
-414 KPTTLKIYLFGP
+414 KPTSLKVYLFGP
-426 YENGFCTA
+426 YDSCAA
-434 EKLEEIYSDPDLF
+434 ETLEKIRTDPESF
-447 YERSIK
+447 YESSMK
-453 TAKES
+453 EAEEAAKNS
-458 AKAANGG
+458 MGG
-465 TEPSEELVAGFAKA
+465 GNPTEELVAGFSTARIIA
-479 QILKDYS
+479 DYS
-486 SSGASTAETFSESIE
+486 ESGASSTETFTESIE
-501 LPSFITK
+501 LPNTITK
-508 GKYYLLAATG
+508 GKFYALAASG
-518 EDEDGVKLMTSYYYG
+518 EDIDGLSLATQNYYG

-558 VSKIEVSG
+558 VSKIKVSG

-584 FDEIA
+584 FDEID

-600 SSDNFNL
+600 SSENFSL

-614 LWKVQ
+614 LWEVQ

-626 SYENGYAAFEPE
+626 SYENGYTAFEPKDG
-638 NRNRFKYT
+638 NRFKYT

-745 YKDENFLTFK
+745 YKDENCLTFK

-765 AVSSKTDVW
+765 AVRSKADVW
-774 VSQQTDMPEIKF
+774 VSQKTDKPEIKF

-791 AEELG
+791 AEELV
-796 GSGWANVTNGQN
+796 GSEWTNVTNGQN

-838 NQKQIGSEGAVSVAD
+838 NKKQIGSEGAVSVAD

-860 DSETAKESAA
+860 DSENAKDSAA

-1045 KVTDMSGA
+1045 KVTDMSGT

-1061 KGDGEKPSISKDET
+1061 KGDGEKPSIIKDET

-1088 SVVVADPK
+1088 SVVVADLK
-1096 GSADGSMASGIN
+1096 GSADGSKASGIN

-1136 ENAPNKNFYKYST
+1136 ENASNKDFYKYST
-1149 TIQLNETSGTQVIF
+1149 TIQLNETSGTQINF

-1181 DTMAP
+1181 DTTAP
-1186 EKNKLDIASG
+1186 EKNKLAIASG

-1207 SYAFADATSGL
+1207 SYAFTDATSGL

-1236 VIPSETEAADFEV
+1236 VISSETETADFEV

-1326 TFNGIVNELNLPENA
+1326 TFSGIVNELNLPENA

-1369 TFDTNPKDPDSV
+1369 TFDTNPKDSNSV
-1381 LYDLKPDTLIPF
+1381 LYDLKPGTLIPF

-1401 GNSNFMETETTSGY
+1401 DNSNFMESETTSGC

-1462 DSSNYDSEKLPSEG
+1462 DSSNYDSKKLPSDG

-1484 DVATT
+1484 DVAAT

-1501 GNSFEFCAIDN
+1501 GNSFEFCVIDN

-1524 YNRPI
+1524 YNRPT
-1529 LKVGTKTQPA
+1529 LKVGTKTQSV
-1539 PQSIKLTYDKTPPA
+1539 PQSIKLTYDKTPPV

-1653 EGKGIEQITIDA
+1653 EGKGIEQITIDT
-1665 EAPTVKIV
+1665 EAPTIKIV
-1673 SPTTAVSDAITGAV
+1673 SPTASISDAITGAV

-1693 QDNASSIS
+1693 QDNASLIS
-1701 RVQYLIPTVAQAKLE
+1701 KVEYLIPTIDQVELL
-1716 KTVENFKAA
+1716 KTTGNISTG
-1725 NWKDIGNSGSWEIQF
+1725 WKEVGNSGSWEIQF

-1755 GAKENNTNV
+1755 HGDNQGI
-1764 YAVEQYGS
+1764 YAVEKYGS
-1772 DEENLWKV
+1772 DTENMWKV
-1780 PVYFQVTD
+1780 PIYFRVTD
-1788 SCGNSAVR
+1788 SCGNIGIR
-1796 ATYKDSNSNE
+1796 TTYKDSNSDNE
-1806 EKTLFV
+1806 KELYV
-1812 IVDPDGGKPK
+1812 LADPDGGKPRV
-1822 AWINSPEEGSTT
+1822 WVNSPEEESTT

-1841 GGASDDI
+1841 GGASDDV
-1848 SVDKVQIQIDANGDG
+1848 SVKCVQIQIDANGDG
-1863 NFDSADYTLLNSA
+1863 NFDSEDFDLINSDT
-1876 SGIWAG
+1876 GNWVG
-1882 TEANQNLGG
+1882 TDAKLYIGG

-1929 RAYDGDTPTPQ
+1929 RAYDGDTQ

-1968 AGVTADSSAVTGLT
+1968 AGVTADSSTVTGLT

-1995 SNIMEKSNGIFY
+1995 SNIMEKSNGTFY

-2044 NPTASYNLCV
+2044 NSTASYNLCV

-2129 NSYFTFGDIVN
+2129 NSYFTFGDIVS

-2149 VATFERNGSVDGKR
+2149 VATFERNGSVGGKR

-2210 IKATAFTQSAI
+2210 IKATEFTQSAI
-2221 LPFIQKGGLVRIAGT
+2221 SPFIQKGGLVRIAGT
-2236 YCLITDFNKTDGTIT
+2236 YCLITDFDKTNGTIT
-2251 LSKSVSTDF
+2251 LSKSVSKDF
-2260 KKAEL
+2260 TKAEL

-2308 SIVSTKIPDG
+2308 SIDSLNIPDG

-2354 ATDLNGNNK
+2354 ATDLNGNGK

-2372 ETGSKNETLNNRTA
+2372 ETGRKNETLNNRTA

-2404 INLKSEVELKSRSFN
+2404 INLKSEVELKSRSFK

-2429 FVGGNGDIYYVKK
+2429 FIGGNGDISYM
-2442 YSNSQTSTD
+2442 TSTGLKKLA
-2451 YTQISTG
+2451 SK
-2458 TTSSDLVKMTSNS
+2458 SE
-2471 TLTGSMADFQY
+2471 LTGSAT
-2482 KFADKDTNPS
+2482 KFADKSTNPS
-2492 GVTYKDLISKKGGI
+2492 GVTYADLISEKGGI
-2506 ILNSVPKEY
+2506 ILGSDDIELQDFM
-2515 ISFTFWDST
+2515 SFTFWDST

-2531 DSQWTHLKIP
+2531 DSQWTLLKIP
-2541 VTVLSE
+2541 VTLLNSE
-2547 EKKAPNPTITP
+2547 TEKPVPTITP
-2558 FYWKSK
+2558 FYWESK

-2573 YGNLLGHIELE
+2573 DGNLLGHIELE
-2584 GDLTSELMSAYG
+2584 GDLTSELMSAY
-2596 DTDGDTD
+2596 GDTD

-2628 IKMGFDDLF
+2628 INMGFDGLF
-2637 SSTVLANYKG
+2637 DSTLLANYVG
-2647 GSWQTVSPLPTGV
+2647 GTWQTVSSLPTGV

-2692 GKDKNITISA
+2692 GKGKNITISA

-2714 TQTIASAKTAR
+2714 TQTTASKKTAM

-2747 APSVYARSAKGKY
+2747 APSVYARSAKGNY

-2768 TLKGYNLGTSLKV
+2768 TLKGYNLGTSPKV
-2781 ALNGSELTGSALSYN
+2781 ALNGIELTGSALSYN

-2822 TVEYNLQP
+2822 KLEYNQQP

-2865 RIGPSGELGFSYAN
+2865 KVGPSGELGFSYAN

-2932 ETGMSA
+2932 EPGMSA

-2946 SGLHEG
+2946 SGLHGG

-2982 ISQHIN
+2982 ISQHVN
-2988 RILSP
+2988 RVLSP
-2993 SMATYTESGT
+2993 SMATYTDGET

-3014 SKQVRFRVGS
+3014 SRQVRFRVGS
-3024 VGISEND
+3024 VDSSGNG

-3041 SNVTGRVAGSNDGPK
+3041 SSVEGRVAGSNDEPK

-3069 NTSSSPSVETINV
+3069 RTETSSIETIQV
-3082 ASVTSDIYV
+3082 SSVTKDIYV
-3091 RVKSSYNYN
+3091 RVASSDGYS
-3100 HIYSW
+3100 HIHTW
-3105 NGYSTSS
+3105 DGYSTGVG
-3112 YPGDTMTLVNGY
+3112 YPGVEMLQVDGY
-3124 YIYKMP
+3124 YVFKMP
-3130 SASSTSLILNDGT
+3130 DTSSTKLQFNNGSNSKKTED
-3143 NQTGNLSISSS
+3143 LSITSS

-3164 EKMTSG
+3164 AKKSSG
-3170 TISYQTP
+3170 TIKYQAP

-3184 DGYKYCHVVA
+3184 AGYQYCQVVA

-3296 SGGDLYYSYIANPKQ
+3296 SGGDLYYSYIAKPKE
-3311 KTVTRSVIVD
+3311 KTVTRSVMVD

-3334 AKDSENGNFIPYISF
+3334 AKDSKDGNFIPYISF

-3363 AYPVNWGEAGN
+3363 AYPVNWDEDGN
-3374 VLNGVDSDDRYTGDW
+3374 VLNGVDSYDRYTGNW

-3403 YTNIGMKKNPS
+3403 YTNIGMNKNAS
-3414 GVKTVFATG
+3414 GVKEIFTAGT
-3423 ADISQAWAATFA
+3423 DISKAWSATFA

>member
-25 CSVGLGESVDTEV
+25 CSVGMGESVDTEV
-38 PKIEISYPPASSPVR
+38 PKIEITYPPASSPVR

-121 IAKDTSSQKSAP
+121 IAKDTSNQKSAP

-220 AVDSGGGYEAVD
+220 AVDSGGGYEAAD
-232 ELHNNYLKIYD
+232 ELHDNYLKIYD
-243 AVGGGNQNFFASV
+243 AAGGGNQNFFASV

-331 TAQASLDDEAKKEI
+331 TTQASLDDEAKKEI

-558 VSKIEVSG
+558 VSKIKVSG

-600 SSDNFNL
+600 SSENFSL

-638 NRNRFKYT
+638 DGKRFKYT

-730 EGNSSTIEKVIDTTK
+730 EGNSSTIEKEIDTTK

-796 GSGWANVTNGQN
+796 GSEWANVTNGQN

-838 NQKQIGSEGAVSVAD
+838 NKKQIGSEDAVSVAD

-860 DSETAKESAA
+860 DSENAKESAA

-885 LAYKLPQKAGKYII
+885 LAYKLPQKAGKYKILI
-899 KLEVQD
+899 EVFDTGHDAADEANKLWH
-905 IGYKSVS
+905 
-912 DTNNITTA
+912 TTKC
-920 ENYILVSEGN
+920 ENYVLISEGR
-930 ISISLTNAENKEENK
+930 ISISFAE
-945 FVISNNESLVKASV
+945 ISNNTCQVKA
-959 DTIISGTV
+959 DEKTTIKTTIKGTV
-967 SLSSLDKLTNI
+967 SLSALEKLASI
-978 ERYAMQKKSVDNEET
+978 ERFASTKTTVTEENGESVTKWIKVPGCSSKYPYEENTEET
-993 WEIVGEAVAKYKL
+993 K
-1006 TETETNL
+1006 
-1013 VKITAKEETGKIV
+1013 KITAKAEGGRIV
-1026 WKDTIA
+1026 WEDNIPASMIVDGTQHFFYKATDIA
-1032 ASDIKDGVQHYYY
+1032 GN
-1045 KVTDMSGA
+1045 
-1053 SAAVELVL
+1053 SAEIELICN
-1061 KGDGEKPSISKDET
+1061 GDGKLPEIYSDSEVYK
-1075 EKYEWKTSSSVKL
+1075 KYEGWVNSTSVKL
-1088 SVVVADPK
+1088 SVIAADVNGYEPSGIAKVSYSYNK
-1096 GSADGSMASGIN
+1096 GEAVITGELSRDGKSCDADGKIN
-1108 GVTYSYGVG
+1108 
-1117 EGKISG
+1117 EKDGKY
-1123 ELARGKACDNKGN
+1123 
-1136 ENAPNKNFYKYST
+1136 YKYST
-1149 TIQLNETSGTQVIF
+1149 TIDLSETPVAGTMITF
-1163 SVEDNVGNK
+1163 TAEDKVGNK
-1172 NSTDIGYKV
+1172 ADTLHLAYKV
-1181 DTMAP
+1181 DTTAP
-1186 EKNKLDIASG
+1186 SAGLPSIEPLQVLNNSDSVVVTYSASDALSG
-1196 LYKKNTGSVEV
+1196 VKSVEFSTDSNMKDAKSVAENSGKYTYPLNGLQDGERTVYVRVTDNAGNRSESV
-1207 SYAFADATSGL
+1207 SSGSFIVDNTPPKVTVTSPA
-1218 SKIEFC
+1218 SVSVV
-1224 TNNKFTNSKTYK
+1224 N
-1236 VIPSETEAADFEV
+1236 
-1249 GSKEYGTAEVPKTI
+1249 KTI
-1263 SILLSDLNDGEY
+1263 SLSGTVVDNNLTKTTTPVLQYFDATEWKTLPFTSSTLDGQNWTISGIDTTKLNNS
-1275 KIYARVTDVAGNV
+1275 TDSKEFEFKVQFTDDAGNV
-1288 SEIFETDN
+1288 N
-1296 LFTVDNTSPVVK
+1296 
-1308 ITSHTKEST
+1308 ES
-1317 EKNPLNKVV
+1317 LSS
-1326 TFNGIVNELNLPENA
+1326 
-1341 TPILYAYK
+1341 AYK
-1349 EKWQLITSIET
+1349 LKVDQNTDRPEI
-1360 KLEAQSWSL
+1360 KL
-1369 TFDTNPKDPDSV
+1369 TNVKKTGSA
-1381 LYDLKPDTLIPF
+1381 IS
-1393 QVVFTDKA
+1393 
-1401 GNSNFMETETTSGY
+1401 SNIVQG
-1415 FNINQISDLP
+1415 
-1425 IITFSDITDF
+1425 
-1435 EGSVISRSSFKGFV
+1435 VI
-1449 SDDDGDVKGLWYI
+1449 SDDDGVAGNLKLYRIDKADYSPASLPGSSGSKWKAVVVESGTGIWKAVLGEDEKQGEKCWYFYI
-1462 DSSNYDSEKLPSEG
+1462 IDENGEKFCTAETSQLKRPYLSDSVISKEDNTTGISFFYDTNPPEIEVSAGYDGKTFVETNIVFGGADAAGKNKIHVRAIVTEEVGMASKDPVTLFVGGKKQEQPSGYPKCSNSKDENGIAVYTYDFAPINISDSSYKDGSLSISVTAEDS
-1476 NANGWKKI
+1476 
-1484 DVATT
+1484 
-1489 TGDWEITLEKEG
+1489 
-1501 GNSFEFCAIDN
+1501 
-1512 AGTVFDTRNNSA
+1512 AGLSNKNMMNVM
-1524 YNRPI
+1524 I
-1529 LKVGTKTQPA
+1529 
-1539 PQSIKLTYDKTPPA
+1539 DKTPPM
-1553 VKVSYAHDAGFEN
+1553 
-1566 ASSLFG
+1566 
-1572 PNESVYIK
+1572 
-1580 AVVTEAVGLNSEY
+1580 VT
-1593 PIVLEIAGISRT
+1593 
-1605 ANATVTSIKN
+1605 
-1615 EEGNVIGYTYTF
+1615 
-1627 DGISIKDIAAN
+1627 
-1638 GSAQIAVTAKDKAGL
+1638 
-1653 EGKGIEQITIDA
+1653 
-1665 EAPTVKIV
+1665 IV
-1673 SPTTAVSDAITGAV
+1673 SPTTSVSDAVTSAV
-1687 TIKGIA
+1687 SIKGLV
-1693 QDNASSIS
+1693 QDSASYVE
-1701 RVQYLIPTVAQAKLE
+1701 RLMYTIPKNG
-1716 KTVENFKAA
+1716 VEDDSQD
-1725 NWKDIGNSGSWEIQF
+1725 WKDVGTSTSWEIKF
-1740 ASGAAES
+1740 ASGAA
-1747 PDSILYYV
+1747 DSTDSLIYYV
-1755 GAKENNTNV
+1755 KAKNGASYTYSIESFGTEGIFKLPIWFKVKDTTGNEDTIKD
-1764 YAVEQYGS
+1764 QYVLVDSEGGS
-1772 DEENLWKV
+1772 
-1780 PVYFQVTD
+1780 
-1788 SCGNSAVR
+1788 
-1796 ATYKDSNSNE
+1796 
-1806 EKTLFV
+1806 
-1812 IVDPDGGKPK
+1812 PK
-1822 AWINSPEEGSTT
+1822 AWINSPENGATT
-1834 SGLVTIY
+1834 SGVVTIY
-1841 GGASDDI
+1841 GGAIDNI
-1848 SVDKVQIQIDANGDG
+1848 SVAEVRVQIDANNDG
-1863 NFDSADYTLLNSA
+1863 KFDADDYTEIKTHWNSNDDVMARLNG
-1876 SGIWAG
+1876 SGENWYI
-1882 TEANQNLGG
+1882 L
-1891 SASDWW
+1891 
-1897 ISANGTNSWKRAI
+1897 ANGTNSWKLNV
-1910 DTDKIAKSS
+1910 DSGCVTEKDKAKSLRIRVKAFDN
-1919 DGKKYLRFRV
+1919 DGNSRDWTEPVTVK
-1929 RAYDGDTPTPQ
+1929 
-1940 TRGWSKVVSVNIDS
+1940 IDD
-1954 EVPVI
+1954 ETPVI
-1959 KDLKVVQFG
+1959 KNLKLVQYG
-1968 AGVTADSSAVTGLT
+1968 KGVTPSASSV
-1982 PITEREYISGMYI
+1982 PVTEREYISGMYI
-1995 SNIMEKSNGIFY
+1995 SNVSVDPKENPKGKWY
-2007 LVGTVTDNQQVKT
+2007 LKGEISDNQSVASV
-2020 ITFEKQTTSSS
+2020 TFNIINSSGQNNIRLEDES
-2031 VPNIDLGISKEVS
+2031 ELKPNVVNYDL
-2044 NPTASYNLCV
+2044 LV
-2054 PLKTE
+2054 PLRTDE
-2059 QSGQIYYIIKA
+2059 SGVISYEIKA
-2070 FDDNTGE
+2070 KDNNVGE
-2077 TTQSIVINIDS
+2077 TSVSLVINIDS
-2088 TKPGMFITGGSES
+2088 TPPSLYNTSGSET
-2101 LNIGENLRLKS
+2101 LTPEDALRLQS
-2112 LGKNL
+2112 MGKIL
-2117 GTDSSNS
+2117 GTGANNT
-2124 TVVNS
+2124 TVVN
-2129 NSYFTFGDIVN
+2129 NNKFFTFGDVVS
-2140 EAGSGLAYI
+2140 EAGSGLEYI
-2149 VATFERNGSVDGKR
+2149 AFYFERVGKR
-2163 IYNPMQDNTKLALA
+2163 IYNPMFKDDNITHVSSKAENPNDGDVYK
-2177 SNETEASARSIPYI
+2177 NEDGLVAMYVTDPGRESEDSITIPSVNKNI
-2191 CEEGFAIQKF
+2191 
-2201 DVTRDDEYS
+2201 R
-2210 IKATAFTQSAI
+2210 
-2221 LPFIQKGGLVRIAGT
+2221 KGGLIKIAGS
-2236 YCLITDFNKTDGTIT
+2236 YSLITEVTETTTETTVKFSPSASIA
-2251 LSKSVSTDF
+2251 F
-2260 KKAEL
+2260 KNAEIIL
-2265 IFAQV
+2265 AQV
-2270 IDHQIVETPK
+2270 VDHKITESLGSKDVIL
-2280 TDGGVENDDGDGMV
+2280 NDDGDEMI
-2294 ETITQTGSS
+2294 ESITQLGIGYTWS
-2303 YNWTA
+2303 A
-2308 SIVSTKIPDG
+2308 SVDSTNIPDG
-2318 PITIHVVAIDNAGN
+2318 PINIHIVAIDNAGN
-2332 TNYGY
+2332 ISKGSIA
-2337 VKTKVEN
+2337 TKVEN

-2354 ATDLNGNNK
+2354 ATDLNGNGK

-2372 ETGSKNETLNNRTA
+2372 ETGLESETLNNRTA

-2395 FYSAMDSNS
+2395 FYSAMEAKST
-2404 INLKSEVELKSRSFN
+2404 NLKSEVELKSGSFN

-2429 FVGGNGDIYYVKK
+2429 FVGGNGDIWYVEK
-2442 YSNSQTSTD
+2442 YSNSKTSTD
-2451 YTQISTG
+2451 YTEIATG
-2458 TTSSDLVKMTSNS
+2458 VENAGLAKMVSKTDLIGSDT
-2471 TLTGSMADFQY
+2471 
-2482 KFADKDTNPS
+2482 KFANKNPS
-2492 GVTYKDLISKKGGI
+2492 GVTYADLISEKGGI
-2506 ILNSVPKEY
+2506 ILDSVPEKY

-2524 EETTPGT
+2524 EETARGT
-2531 DSQWTHLKIP
+2531 DSQWAHLKIP
-2541 VTVLSE
+2541 VTILSE
-2547 EKKAPNPTITP
+2547 EDAKPVPIITP

-2573 YGNLLGHIELE
+2573 DGNLLGHIELE
-2584 GDLTSELMSAYG
+2584 GDLTSELMSAY
-2596 DTDGDTD
+2596 GDTD

-2628 IKMGFDDLF
+2628 INMGFDDLF
-2637 SSTVLANYKG
+2637 SSTVLANYVG
-2647 GSWQTVSPLPTGV
+2647 GAWQTVSSLPDKV
-2660 ISFTAQDVSISQK
+2660 KEAVVRFEVNDVSISQK

-2682 VDTEKLEGVA
+2682 VDTEKLTGVA
-2692 GKDKNITISA
+2692 GKGKKIVITA
-2702 TDWKSNTSVAGT
+2702 TDWKANSSAAGT
-2714 TQTIASAKTAR
+2714 AQTTATSKTAL

-2733 VTQVWTD
+2733 VTGVGTD

-2747 APSVYARSAKGKY
+2747 APSVYARTARGKY
-2760 PVNENETV
+2760 PVNENETI
-2768 TLKGYNLGTSLKV
+2768 TLKGFNLGISPNVKLGECE
-2781 ALNGSELTGSALSYN
+2781 LNGSGLAYN
-2796 IGKTAKSGKLEV
+2796 IGKKAKSGNLEV
-2808 SVGDIKAVNNLNND
+2808 TVAEIKALNNLNSD
-2822 TVEYNLQP
+2822 SAEYNKQP
-2830 NGVNNNILNDNL
+2830 NGVNNNTLNDNL

-2865 RIGPSGELGFSYAN
+2865 KVGPSGQLGFSYAN

-2893 TTYGQTPFGRNFGG
+2893 ETYGQTPFGRNFGG

-2932 ETGMSA
+2932 VAGMSA

-2946 SGLHEG
+2946 SSLDGN

-2964 QNYARRIENT
+2964 QLNARRIENT

-2982 ISQHIN
+2982 ITQNIN

-2993 SMATYTESGT
+2993 SMATYTDGET

-3014 SKQVRFRVGS
+3014 ARQVRFRVGS
-3024 VGISEND
+3024 VGTSAND

-3041 SNVTGRVAGSNDGPK
+3041 SGVTGRVSGSSDDPK
-3056 LNKNTTRDSISGY
+3056 LNINTTRDSISGY
-3069 NTSSSPSVETINV
+3069 RTEAGSIETIQV
-3082 ASVTSDIYV
+3082 SSVTKDIYV
-3091 RVKSSYNYN
+3091 RVASTYGYNYI
-3100 HIYSW
+3100 HAW
-3105 NGYSTSS
+3105 EGYSTGVA
-3112 YPGDTMTLVNGY
+3112 YPGVEMSQVDGY
-3124 YIYKMP
+3124 YVFKMP
-3130 SASSTSLILNDGT
+3130 DTSSTKLILNNGKEGDSNKKAGG
-3143 NQTGNLSISSS
+3143 GNLSISSS
-3154 GVYEWNGSSL
+3154 GVYEWNGSIL
-3164 EKMTSG
+3164 EKKPSG
-3170 TISYQTP
+3170 TIKYQAP
-3177 ASSMPSY
+3177 ASTMPSY
-3184 DGYKYCHVVA
+3184 AGYQYCHVVA
-3194 ASGVSGGTAEYASA
+3194 ESGVSGGTAEYASA
-3208 TSKRAGQYV
+3208 TKKRAGQYV
-3217 AVGSLSDG
+3217 AIGSLSDG

-3234 GSGRLALSYNESPRT
+3234 GYGRLALSYNESPRT
-3249 AQTTLAGGT
+3249 AQTTLADGI

-3311 KTVTRSVIVD
+3311 KTVTRSVMVD

-3334 AKDSENGNFIPYISF
+3334 AKDSKDGNFIPYISF

-3363 AYPVNWGEAGN
+3363 AYPVNWDEDGK
-3374 VLNGVDSDDRYTGDW
+3374 VLNGVDSYDRYTGNW

-3403 YTNIGMKKNPS
+3403 YTNIGMNKDSS

-3423 ADISQAWAATFA
+3423 TDISKAWAATFA
-3435 VSDSTTVYGNGTS
+3435 VSDSTIVYGNGTS